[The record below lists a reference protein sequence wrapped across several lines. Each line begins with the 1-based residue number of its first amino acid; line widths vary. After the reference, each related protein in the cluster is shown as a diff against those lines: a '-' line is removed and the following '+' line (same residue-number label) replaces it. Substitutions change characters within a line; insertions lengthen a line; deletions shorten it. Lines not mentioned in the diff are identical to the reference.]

1 MRKNY
6 NKSSLSPIPYNFP
19 LSFLLLQQ
27 EGHLISSC
35 LALGLTE
42 LRAANVHNKG
52 SFYSSLL
59 NLSVGMERLMK
70 AIIIMQH
77 MLDNNLSVPT
87 KKQLKSYGHNIIELY
102 DKCVK
107 ISVNNSVTLP
117 DRSSLN
123 NISQELLVLL
133 SNFAQTTR
141 YHNLDALSAQ
151 QTEKDPLEHW
161 GEIILLILKQN
172 VTQRQRDKVL
182 GQARMVANAIDG
194 ISITIMQGLNKQPL
208 TTEEALALPG
218 LHDQAVKYAVLHL
231 INMLSPIRDLISTL
245 SHLAYGLGAAQPPFP
260 QMQEFLEWIWDDRQY
275 VLRKKKWP

>member
-1 MRKNY
+1 MNH
-6 NKSSLSPIPYNFP
+6 SANFP
-19 LSFLLLQQ
+19 PSFLLLQQ
-27 EGHLISSC
+27 EGYLISSC

-42 LRAANVHNKG
+42 LRKANIHNKG

-59 NLSVGMERLMK
+59 NLSVGMERLLK

-87 KKQLKSYGHNIIELY
+87 KNQLKSYGHNIIELY
-102 DKCVK
+102 DACEK
-107 ISVNNSVTLP
+107 ISVSNGVSLL

-123 NISQELLVLL
+123 NINQELLTLL

-151 QTEKDPLEHW
+151 QTGKDPLEHW
-161 GEIILLILKQN
+161 GEIMLLILKKD

-182 GQARMVANAIDG
+182 GQAKMVANAIDD
-194 ISITIMQGLNKQPL
+194 ISITIMHGLNKQPL

-218 LHDQAVKYAVLHL
+218 LHDQAVKYAVLYL
-231 INMLSPIRDLISTL
+231 ISMLSPIRDLISTL
-245 SHLAYGLGAAQPPFP
+245 SHLAYGLGAVQPPFP

-275 VLRKKKWP
+275 VLRKKKWL